1 MNDFQMSHLATSH
14 FDGLRAEA
22 DRHRMVRTPERTPEP
37 SKAEQAHH
45 PRRFSLASL
54 LRRAVA

>member
-22 DRHRMVRTPERTPEP
+22 DRQRLVRAPERKPEP
-37 SKAEQAHH
+37 SKAERSHH
-45 PRRFSLASL
+45 PRRFALVSLI
-54 LRRAVA
+54 RRAVA